1 VGGREGGREESKWS
15 VTLIRRKLMREGTGH
30 GRSREVGEFE
40 GRREGGREGGTYH
53 SLPVSSVKR
62 ARPLRMMAST
72 LSRRETAVGC
82 LAQNRTGAS
91 RGRALRY
98 LGEGGRGE
106 REGGR
111 EGQVSSKES
120 QKGVGQSEKG
130 RNVRSLP

>member
-82 LAQNRTGAS
+82 LAQRS
-91 RGRALRY
+91 HRRIQRACFEVPGGG
-98 LGEGGRGE
+98 GEGG
-106 REGGR
+106 EGGR
-111 EGQVSSKES
+111 EGGSGIK
-120 QKGVGQSEKG
+120 
-130 RNVRSLP
+130 